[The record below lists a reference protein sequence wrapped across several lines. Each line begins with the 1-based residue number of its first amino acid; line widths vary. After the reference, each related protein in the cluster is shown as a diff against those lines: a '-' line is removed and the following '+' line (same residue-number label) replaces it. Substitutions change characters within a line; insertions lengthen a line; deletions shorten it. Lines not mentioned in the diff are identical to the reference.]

1 MNHSQKNKRVLFM
14 KTDVHAE
21 LHDLANCLGPI
32 FEKYRIMHAILFGS
46 RARGEGSRHS
56 DVDLILVQQ
65 TEKRFL
71 DRYDGILS
79 EITQAVSG
87 RDVDLLIYTPEEL
100 AQLSHR
106 RWIARVL
113 QEGKTIYASECEPTS
128 G

>member
-1 MNHSQKNKRVLFM
+1 M

-32 FEKYRIMHAILFGS
+32 FEKYRIMQAILFGS

-71 DRYDGILS
+71 DRYDGILA
-79 EITQAVSG
+79 EITQAV
-87 RDVDLLIYTPEEL
+87 RTCDVDVLICTPEEFR
-100 AQLSHR
+100 QLRHR
-106 RWIARVL
+106 RWMRNVL
-113 QEGKTIYASECEPTS
+113 KGGQNDL
-128 G
+128 